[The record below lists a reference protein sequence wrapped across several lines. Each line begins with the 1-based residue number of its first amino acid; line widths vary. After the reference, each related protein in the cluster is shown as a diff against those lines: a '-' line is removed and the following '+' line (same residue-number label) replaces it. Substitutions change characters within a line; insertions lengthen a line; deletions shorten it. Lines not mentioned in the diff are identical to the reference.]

1 MNTSLKPWE
10 EGSEYHWINLPTF
23 SEEEA
28 YPSHALLYS
37 CGRAALAELIKFGM
51 VSLGWKRLWIP
62 TYNCPEVVDTIF
74 LTGIEVAVYFDTPF
88 NEVSA
93 PTNIRHGDVILV
105 VNVFG
110 MKSMADYTDIFQL
123 GIPVIEDHSHDPWS
137 QWAMESRADY
147 NLVSYRKTLPL
158 PGGGAFW
165 SNTGS
170 LLPDE
175 PFETDGITAEIGEKL
190 EAMLLKTIY
199 LAGGISDKKKYL
211 ALYVQAKKRLDESV
225 RADRNDKM
233 SISEISRAMLN
244 IFPWRAWRSKR
255 ADNHQHL
262 LEQLSHQ
269 KNMVIL
275 ESNRMGTCPFML
287 TLLFGS
293 RHKRDV
299 VNQRLIE
306 RSIYP
311 AIIWPLDRD
320 NCEWAG
326 ETSIELSGR
335 MLCIHCDGR
344 YSTEDMD
351 KVAIALS
358 ECIDL

>member
-1 MNTSLKPWE
+1 MIARMKSWE
-10 EGSEYHWINLPTF
+10 EGSEFHWMDLPTF

-28 YPSHALLYS
+28 YPSQAVLYS
-37 CGRAALAELIKFGM
+37 CGRAALVDLIKFGM
-51 VSLGWKRLWIP
+51 VSLGWKRLWLP
-62 TYNCPEVVDTIF
+62 SYNCPEVVDAIF
-74 LTGIEVAVYFDTPF
+74 FTGIEVAVYFDTPF
-88 NEVSA
+88 NAVSA
-93 PTNIRHGDVILV
+93 PTDIRRGDVVFV

-110 MKSMADYTDIFQL
+110 MKAMADYADIFQL

-147 NLVSYRKTLPL
+147 ILVSYRKTLPI

-170 LLPDE
+170 LLPVE
-175 PFETDGITAEIGEKL
+175 PFETDRTTAEIGEKL

-199 LAGGISDKKKYL
+199 LAGGISDKNKYL
-211 ALYVQAKKRLDESV
+211 ALYTQAKKRLDELA
-225 RADRNDKM
+225 RADKYDKKA
-233 SISEISRAMLN
+233 ISAIARVMLSV
-244 IFPWRAWRSKR
+244 FPWRVWRSKR
-255 ADNHQHL
+255 EENYQYL
-262 LEQLSHQ
+262 RQQLGQQ
-269 KNMVIL
+269 KDMIIL
-275 ESNRMGTCPFML
+275 ERNKIETCPFML
-287 TLLFGS
+287 TLLFAS

-311 AIIWPLDRD
+311 AIIWPLNRE

-344 YSTEDMD
+344 YSSEDMD